1 VQIAKDRRPACVPQ
15 RWHPL
20 HLVELTSVRMR
31 WVHGDRIWGTNI
43 QPVKP
48 ATKKKTMSAIVATAK
63 LRSARR
69 DRSHP
74 FVDGLAFVLICCR
87 VRCPIGPIMAH
98 APSPT
103 RPPIFPALASS
114 TPWVN
119 PIWPADR
126 GSVRRP
132 KSSRIWL
139 SIFAKAPPLAC
150 LPFRCHSQPDGCLY
164 RFTLY
169 GKDSFQVLRLDH
181 PLALALKHDEL
192 DRRGHL
198 MKAAEEPDE
207 KDDRDRYTDQ
217 PKQKTSPHNSL
228 LLVSSQPNVGSELK
242 FHGPSQPTPAAR
254 ASG

>member
-1 VQIAKDRRPACVPQ
+1 MSECGGFAAAAPGVP
-15 RWHPL
+15 
-20 HLVELTSVRMR
+20 
-31 WVHGDRIWGTNI
+31 NI

-74 FVDGLAFVLICCR
+74 FVDSLAFILICSR
-87 VRCPIGPIMAH
+87 VSVSDRSDNAH

-103 RPPIFPALASS
+103 RLPIFSAPASS

-126 GSVRRP
+126 GSVCMS

-150 LPFRCHSQPDGCLY
+150 LPFRCHSQ
-164 RFTLY
+164 TEW
-169 GKDSFQVLRLDH
+169 LRLVRARGCGTFSPSRARMTSARIAESLTSH
-181 PLALALKHDEL
+181 PAVCPRWRWKVVAREGTRPTRVAITEWKAEAFDSTAVRRPSSALAAHGEKRGPRLGTL
-192 DRRGHL
+192 PRRPS
-198 MKAAEEPDE
+198 AAFWGYNTNP
-207 KDDRDRYTDQ
+207 
-217 PKQKTSPHNSL
+217 
-228 LLVSSQPNVGSELK
+228 G
-242 FHGPSQPTPAAR
+242 R
-254 ASG
+254 APIDGIS

>member
-1 VQIAKDRRPACVPQ
+1 VSECGGFTTAAPGV
-15 RWHPL
+15 
-20 HLVELTSVRMR
+20 S
-31 WVHGDRIWGTNI
+31 NI

-48 ATKKKTMSAIVATAK
+48 ATKKKTMSAIVARAK

-74 FVDGLAFVLICCR
+74 FVDSLAFILICSR
-87 VRCPIGPIMAH
+87 VSVSDRSDNAH

-103 RPPIFPALASS
+103 RLPIFSAPASS

-126 GSVRRP
+126 GSVHMS

-150 LPFRCHSQPDGCLY
+150 LPFRCHSQTEWLVY
-164 RFTLY
+164 RFSLY

-207 KDDRDRYTDQ
+207 KDDRDRYADQ
-217 PKQKTSPHNSL
+217 PEQKTSTHNSL

-242 FHGPSQPTPAAR
+242 FHGRSQPTRAAIITR
-254 ASG
+254 QAERVTHAFHW